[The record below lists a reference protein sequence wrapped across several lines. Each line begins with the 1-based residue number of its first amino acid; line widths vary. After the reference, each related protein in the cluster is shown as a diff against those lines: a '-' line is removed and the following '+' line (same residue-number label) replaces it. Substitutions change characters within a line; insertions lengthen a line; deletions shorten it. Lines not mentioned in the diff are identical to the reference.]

1 MGRGGRKEKEERK
14 KKKKIAESAH
24 LVFML
29 TGLLGKSGLQR
40 SCLGKRGRPRSG
52 RTVLEAAT
60 TTTMMMMMVMMTG
73 WIFEHLKKPLIF
85 LSWKQK
91 DEGGN
96 WARNPRVPVQVM
108 LEKMRLDF
116 ALLNGIEEE
125 EEEIRDGGEE

>member
-1 MGRGGRKEKEERK
+1 
-14 KKKKIAESAH
+14 
-24 LVFML
+24 
-29 TGLLGKSGLQR
+29 
-40 SCLGKRGRPRSG
+40 
-52 RTVLEAAT
+52 
-60 TTTMMMMMVMMTG
+60 MMMMVVMTTG

-96 WARNPRVPVQVM
+96 WARNPKVPVQVM

-125 EEEIRDGGEE
+125 EIRDGGEE